1 MKVPVKAENRKQIG
15 VIGAGACGSEVRV
28 LQKGWEERS
37 QKEERFCFA
46 EVWAELWKPLHTEQ
60 SRKEE

>member
-28 LQKGWEERS
+28 LAERVGREIAKRGAVL
-37 QKEERFCFA
+37 QIGRA
-46 EVWAELWKPLHTEQ
+46 HV
-60 SRKEE
+60 